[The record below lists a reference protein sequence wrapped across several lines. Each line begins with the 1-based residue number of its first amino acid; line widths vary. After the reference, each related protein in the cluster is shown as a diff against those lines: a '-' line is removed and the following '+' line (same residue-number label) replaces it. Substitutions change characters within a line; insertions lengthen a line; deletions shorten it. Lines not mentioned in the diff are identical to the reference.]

1 MVDNVKRYGATQTNP
16 QPSHRR
22 TTSQS
27 LHTGDPHL
35 HNPDM
40 NGINRPLNSPNLET
54 DVFPP
59 LRSRVS
65 DPSSFVPY
73 TSEDMGFEEEE
84 YEDYLLDLNSD
95 DQPAEPP
102 FPGFWSHEGGGELA
116 SAWHRIESLA
126 GGLADDISDSE
137 SVVSIGDLGEEVR
150 NNGTASEGEGESVDQ
165 NVNNWEVSKPI
176 LLLHPLVPLTVT

>member
-1 MVDNVKRYGATQTNP
+1 
-16 QPSHRR
+16 
-22 TTSQS
+22 
-27 LHTGDPHL
+27 
-35 HNPDM
+35 M

>member
-1 MVDNVKRYGATQTNP
+1 
-16 QPSHRR
+16 
-22 TTSQS
+22 
-27 LHTGDPHL
+27 
-35 HNPDM
+35 M
-40 NGINRPLNSPNLET
+40 NGIGRSLNSPNLEM

-73 TSEDMGFEEEE
+73 NSEELGFDEE

-95 DQPAEPP
+95 DQTPEPP

-116 SAWHRIESLA
+116 NAWHRIETLA
-126 GGLADDISDSE
+126 GGLTDNMSDSE

-150 NNGTASEGEGESVDQ
+150 HDGTISESDGESIDQ
-165 NVNNWEVSKPI
+165 NVNNWEVSRLSP
-176 LLLHPLVPLTVT
+176 HFFPVVWLTTT

>member
-1 MVDNVKRYGATQTNP
+1 
-16 QPSHRR
+16 
-22 TTSQS
+22 
-27 LHTGDPHL
+27 L
-35 HNPDM
+35 
-40 NGINRPLNSPNLET
+40 NGINRPLNSPNLEM

-73 TSEDMGFEEEE
+73 TSEDMGFEEE

-95 DQPAEPP
+95 DQATEPP

-116 SAWHRIESLA
+116 NAWHRIENLA

-137 SVVSIGDLGEEVR
+137 SVVSISDLGGEVR
-150 NNGTASEGEGESVDQ
+150 HNGASSESDGEPIDQ
-165 NVNNWEVSKPI
+165 NVNNWEVRRPLP
-176 LLLHPLVPLTVT
+176 LLVF